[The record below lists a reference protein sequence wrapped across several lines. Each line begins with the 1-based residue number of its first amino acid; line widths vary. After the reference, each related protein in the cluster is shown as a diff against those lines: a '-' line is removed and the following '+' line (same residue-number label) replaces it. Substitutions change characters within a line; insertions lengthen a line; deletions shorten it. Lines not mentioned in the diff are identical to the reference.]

1 MTALGCGACRGSFTR
16 PMYVLGVFN
25 IVASI
30 MILSA
35 TQHLHCPLT
44 ESILTTES
52 SKPLSVSEGKYAL
65 VQIYLQSGMCSPP
78 EFLIRQAGF

>member
-1 MTALGCGACRGSFTR
+1 MDLRGHAVIALGCGACRGSFTR

-35 TQHLHCPLT
+35 PQHLWPRVSWYIENGNSLHCCR
-44 ESILTTES
+44 
-52 SKPLSVSEGKYAL
+52 GQYAL
-65 VQIYLQSGMCSPP
+65 A
-78 EFLIRQAGF
+78 QAYRRSSMR

>member
-1 MTALGCGACRGSFTR
+1 MDLRGHAVIALGCGACRGSFTR

-35 TQHLHCPLT
+35 PQHL
-44 ESILTTES
+44 
-52 SKPLSVSEGKYAL
+52 
-65 VQIYLQSGMCSPP
+65 
-78 EFLIRQAGF
+78 